1 MIKLKSEFTQN
12 HDLEHLGW
20 GEIKVLLGWKPQSS
34 RPSLV
39 VGLGWLAPPQ
49 HDITSR
55 DMKGAQLYAL
65 ADNIPLFMLGILKV
79 YVRCTIQLKML
90 CQSLKCEV
98 KI

>member
-39 VGLGWLAPPQ
+39 VGLVGPTP
-49 HDITSR
+49 T
-55 DMKGAQLYAL
+55 
-65 ADNIPLFMLGILKV
+65 
-79 YVRCTIQLKML
+79 
-90 CQSLKCEV
+90 
-98 KI
+98 